1 MTDTETDLNPAVAQ
15 PILRARGVAV
25 CFEGQRSA
33 LERIRHQERVLRAV
47 DDVDLDVYRG
57 EALAIVGESGSGKS
71 TLAKAV
77 TGLIPLSAGELEFE
91 GRRLTGRRS
100 RSDTRRIQM
109 VFQDPYSSLNPRLTV
124 GQMLKELLK
133 FHKIV
138 PDDRLETEA
147 AELLIRVGLTPDA
160 LPAYPRQFSGGQR
173 QRVAIARAL
182 ALRPEV
188 LVADEPVS
196 ALDVSVQ
203 ATILNLLEQLR
214 AEMGLTLIFIAHN
227 LAVVHHLCDRVGV
240 MYLGRIVEVAP
251 TSRLFTAPGH
261 PYTRGLLEA
270 IPRLTSSRAGK
281 PPAVAGDP
289 PSPLAI
295 PSGCRFRT
303 RCPRAEAI
311 CAEVDPPMLAA
322 PGYLPASAIEEHIAA
337 CHFAF
342 ETPGQRPAG
351 GDPTIGATTSA
362 TTKESPSPRPS

>member
-1 MTDTETDLNPAVAQ
+1 
-15 PILRARGVAV
+15 VAV
-25 CFEGQRSA
+25 QAQVLA
-33 LERIRHQERVLRAV
+33 LI
-47 DDVDLDVYRG
+47 
-57 EALAIVGESGSGKS
+57 
-71 TLAKAV
+71 
-77 TGLIPLSAGELEFE
+77 
-91 GRRLTGRRS
+91 RRLRTEMGLA
-100 RSDTRRIQM
+100 

-133 FHKIV
+133 VHKFV
-138 PDDRLETEA
+138 TDDQLEKEA
-147 AELLIRVGLTPDA
+147 GELLTRVGLTPDA

-214 AEMGLTLIFIAHN
+214 ADMGLTLIFIAHN
-227 LAVVHHLCDRVGV
+227 LAVVHHLCDRVAV
-240 MYLGRIVEVAP
+240 MYLGRIVEIAP
-251 TSRLFTAPGH
+251 TGRLFSAPGH
-261 PYTRGLLEA
+261 PYTHGLLEA

-311 CAEVDPPMLAA
+311 CAELDPPMLAA
-322 PGYLPASAIEEHIAA
+322 PGYLPATAIDEHIAA
-337 CHFAF
+337 CHFGFQAAG
-342 ETPGQRPAG
+342 PPRAG
-351 GDPTIGATTSA
+351 GSPTSTS
-362 TTKESPSPRPS
+362 TPTEESSSPRPS